1 MKLNELK
8 AEIVRN
14 GLTIEQLADEM
25 GIGRTTLW
33 RKFSNPNNF
42 TLKEITDI
50 GEILNVN
57 GERILEIFFT
67 KKVS

>member
-14 GLTIEQLADEM
+14 GLTIEQLANEM

-33 RKFSNPNNF
+33 RKFGNPNNF
-42 TLKEITDI
+42 TLKEIIDI
-50 GEILNVN
+50 GEILNVS

>member
-25 GIGRTTLW
+25 GIGRTTLL
-33 RKFSNPNNF
+33 RKFGNPNNF
-42 TLKEITDI
+42 TLKEIIDI
-50 GEILNVN
+50 GDILNVN

-67 KKVS
+67 NKVS